1 MVPREIR
8 YVWWTWNN
16 GISFCKVGTFGKC
29 DCIYFLNNLPL
40 VWKLFQYIEL
50 CPVLS
55 IGLFISANLRS
66 RCCRCISANMF
77 ALFLYVFLIF
87 VKDIVELQ
95 DKALYGI
102 KNKNI
107 CLYKYESVNTL
118 KILWNNIFPWNT
130 YAARCIPTDLLHRYV
145 EIIW

>member
-16 GISFCKVGTFGKC
+16 GISFCKVGAFGKC

-50 CPVLS
+50 CPVPS
-55 IGLFISANLRS
+55 IGLFISANLGS

-77 ALFLYVFLIF
+77 ALFLYVFFLVF
-87 VKDIVELQ
+87 VKDIVPYSGNSRWAARQEGF
-95 DKALYGI
+95 GI

-107 CLYKYESVNTL
+107 C
-118 KILWNNIFPWNT
+118 
-130 YAARCIPTDLLHRYV
+130 CIISFH
-145 EIIW
+145 EIPMLQGVFELIYYIGMPK